1 MKTKTFELSLKT
13 NCLSSS
19 PATCSDAMIEK
30 LKPLGLKL
38 IANNS
43 TDTVNGFISIVH
55 AKLEHLVRI
64 EIYTEDEKPNTQ
76 HLSTFETPITIPSE
90 NQIKSL
96 LQ

>member
-1 MKTKTFELSLKT
+1 MKSKTFELSLNT

-38 IANNS
+38 IANNPK
-43 TDTVNGFISIVH
+43 DTVNGFISIVH
-55 AKLEHLVRI
+55 DTEHLVRI
-64 EIYTEDEKPNTQ
+64 EIYTENEKPNTQ
-76 HLSTFETPITIPSE
+76 HLSTFEKPITIPSE

>member
-1 MKTKTFELSLKT
+1 MNTKTFEISLNT
-13 NCLSSS
+13 DCLSSS
-19 PATCSDAMIEK
+19 LATCSDAMIEK

-38 IANNS
+38 IANNPK
-43 TDTVNGFISIVH
+43 DTVNGFISIVH
-55 AKLEHLVRI
+55 DTQHLVRI

-76 HLSTFETPITIPSE
+76 HLSTLEKPITIPSE